1 MTDVDRGFSIDRGPV
16 RPRGRVTRN
25 RCEFSHESMGE
36 LRKKS
41 ILTIDHPL
49 VEIVESQEP
58 ADPWAIEDALEILV
72 KWAVRAQ
79 LSAKVHATDG
89 GDST

>member
-1 MTDVDRGFSIDRGPV
+1 MTDVDRGFCIDRVPV
-16 RPRGRVTRN
+16 RPRGRVHRD
-25 RCEFSHESMGE
+25 RCEFPNNGIGK

-58 ADPWAIEDALEILV
+58 ADPWEIEDALEILV
-72 KWAVRAQ
+72 KWAVRVQ
-79 LSAKVHATDG
+79 LSAKEHATDG